1 MTKEIFRMK
10 STIRHRKTRDKN
22 QPSLNKLL
30 KFVTITV
37 LALAF
42 SLLSTNNAIA
52 RTLRVPNQ
60 YLSIQDAVN
69 ASNPGDIIVVAS
81 GLHKLFT
88 KNITIKNMSLTLM
101 SEAGPEKTII
111 QGRGDSPVITLVR
124 YSQAVI
130 DGFTITSIK
139 DEDSVPLEGGGI
151 HCAPSSAPTI
161 VNNIITGNHAVLGAG
176 IYCAPRSAPTI
187 ANNVIS
193 KNKAVNFGGGI
204 FSFKSSPNIAN
215 NTIAE
220 NEASSSGG
228 GIFCQRDVPRIT
240 NNVIWKNKSKVGGGY
255 SGDRSFSAITNN
267 TIVENEAAY
276 GGGIYFSGGAVRMVN
291 LILWKNSDDLH
302 AERFTA
308 ATRPDHS
315 NIGDGDFRGVKGNIS
330 ADPLFVDPEN
340 GNFRLMPESP
350 CINTGNLNQVY
361 DDPDGSRS
369 DMGAFGGP
377 KANLGVS
384 PRPREAL

>member
-1 MTKEIFRMK
+1 MQKPAQRGMSAFWRIAG
-10 STIRHRKTRDKN
+10 I
-22 QPSLNKLL
+22 PLC
-30 KFVTITV
+30 VIV
-37 LALAF
+37 LALVFGNSA
-42 SLLSTNNAIA
+42 SA
-52 RTLRVPNQ
+52 RILRVPNQ

-88 KNITIKNMSLTLM
+88 KNITIKNMSLTLK

-111 QGRGDSPVITLVR
+111 QGRGDAPVIKLVQ

-139 DEDSVPLEGGGI
+139 DEDTVPLEGGGI

-176 IYCAPRSAPTI
+176 IYCAPRSSPTI
-187 ANNVIS
+187 ANNIIS
-193 KNKAVNFGGGI
+193 KNSAVNFGGGI
-204 FSFKSSPNIAN
+204 FSFRSSPNITN
-215 NTIAE
+215 NTIVE
-220 NEASSSGG
+220 NESASAGG
-228 GIFCQRDVPRIT
+228 GLFCQRDVPRIT
-240 NNVIWKNKSKVGGGY
+240 NNVIWKNQSNAGGGY
-255 SGDRSFSAITNN
+255 SGDRSFSTIVNN
-267 TIVENEAAY
+267 TFTENNAAY

-291 LILWKNSDDLH
+291 LILWKNTDDLYS
-302 AERFTA
+302 ARFTA
-308 ATRPDHS
+308 ATRPEHS
-315 NIGDGDFRGVKGNIS
+315 NIGDGDFRGIGENIS

-340 GNFRLMPESP
+340 GDFRLMAESP
-350 CINTGNLNQVY
+350 CIDTGSLDYAY

-377 KANLGVS
+377 KANLGVT
-384 PRPREAL
+384 PR